1 MTAVA
6 FDTLK
11 AAQKLQDA
19 GFTRKQAAGVAET
32 MAEALI
38 DRPSKEAVVESV
50 EALGRAVDKRF
61 TKLEAGQAELRAGQ
75 ATLESKVDRI
85 EGLLT
90 KILDGQAVLLQNDME
105 LRRRLDQRD

>member
-6 FDTLK
+6 FDTLR

-19 GFTRKQAAGVAET
+19 GFTRKQAAGVVET
-32 MAEALI
+32 MAEALA

-61 TKLEAGQAELRAGQ
+61 TKLEAGQAELKAGQ
-75 ATLESKVDRI
+75 AGIQTILA
-85 EGLLT
+85 
-90 KILDGQAVLLQNDME
+90 KIIDGQAVLLQNDME